1 MNRVN
6 APDGTPLVYDAY
18 EPSPSAPPPHTAV
31 LLLHGW
37 ADEAAPWAATATRL
51 RDAGFAAYALDQRG
65 HGRSGGQRLHLSR
78 FSQLLGD
85 LQAFRRAVR
94 RQHDVPQV
102 LFGHGF
108 GGLVVLRYLE
118 TQPGE
123 PPAAAIVSNPWVASR
138 RRPAV
143 WKRLAAQFADL
154 WPTLPTGRGQGRM
167 SAGARAEIQWAQRA
181 VLTDYQRIECAM
193 LFLLAGNDQVV
204 DTPLARTL
212 AEQLRPP
219 ARVQWYPELGHESVK
234 EAHGAGKVGL
244 QDLLAFL
251 TDSQSFGSHSKE

>member
-18 EPSPSAPPPHTAV
+18 EPSPSAPSRHTAV

-37 ADEAAPWAATATRL
+37 ADQASSWAATATRL

-65 HGRSGGQRLHLSR
+65 HGRSGGQRVHLSR

-94 RQHDVPQV
+94 RQHDIPQV

-123 PPAAAIVSNPWVASR
+123 QPAAAIVSSPWLASR
-138 RRPAV
+138 RRPAL
-143 WKRLAAQFADL
+143 WKRFAAQFADL
-154 WPTLPTGRGQGRM
+154 WPTLPTGRGDSRM
-167 SAGARAEIQWAQRA
+167 TAGARAEIQWAQRA
-181 VLTDYQRIECAM
+181 VLADYERIECSL
-193 LFLLAGNDQVV
+193 LFLLAGNDQMV
-204 DTPLARTL
+204 DAPLAGKL
-212 AEQLRPP
+212 AERLRPP
-219 ARVQWYPELGHESVK
+219 ARVRWYPQLDHKSVT
-234 EAHGAGKVGL
+234 EDV
-244 QDLLAFL
+244 LAFL
-251 TDSQSFGSHSKE
+251 GKTHSLGHVPKNE